1 MAQERTPREADSRKA
16 TTRPTDAWVPAS
28 QLPMPNPQDGWK
40 FRYIRTASLGNAD
53 TKNVSMRF
61 REGWEPIVASEYP
74 ELQITSDIDSRW
86 PEGVEI
92 GGLLLC
98 KIPTEVVKARNDYHD
113 NKANQQLQS
122 VEQGFMND
130 QDPRMPK
137 HTDSKSRTQFR
148 KG

>member
-1 MAQERTPREADSRKA
+1 
-16 TTRPTDAWVPAS
+16 
-28 QLPMPNPQDGWK
+28 MPNPQDGWE

-61 REGWEPIVASEYP
+61 REGWEPVVAEDYP
-74 ELQITSDIDSRW
+74 ELQIQSDIGSRW

-98 KIPTEVVKARNDYHD
+98 KIPSETVKAREAYHE
-113 NKANQQLQS
+113 NKANRQLQS
-122 VEQGFMND
+122 VNQGFMND

-137 HTDSKSRTQFR
+137 YNDSKSRTQFR

>member
-1 MAQERTPREADSRKA
+1 MAEERKPREQDSREA
-16 TTRPTDAWVPAS
+16 TTRPSDAWVPAS
-28 QLPMPNPQDGWK
+28 QLPMPNPRKGWK

-61 REGWEPIVASEYP
+61 REGWEPVVAKDYP
-74 ELQITSDIDSRW
+74 ELQLQSDIDSRW
-86 PEGVEI
+86 PEGVEV

-98 KIPTEVVKARNDYHD
+98 KIPVERVQAREKYYDDKA
-113 NKANQQLQS
+113 KQQLQS
-122 VEQGFMND
+122 VDHGFMND

-137 HTDSKSRTQFR
+137 HNDSKSRTQFR